1 MTTILHPSRQA
12 PLETHLVGRDSDL
25 LRATTLMAE
34 SRPIAVMG
42 AAGVGKSAL
51 LRAASDARGRT
62 TYAGV
67 CLRSLAWM
75 PLLPL
80 THALG
85 HEVVQDDPDAVAA
98 AIAREIGDGTLL
110 LDALH
115 AADPDTLDV
124 IARLAGR
131 IALGVA
137 YRTPVPPQLG
147 TLLDR
152 AGFATISLRP
162 LEPAA
167 AARLATLHRPRLA
180 RARIDEMVQRAGG
193 LPGVLVALATEDDGA
208 PADTDDAARWPVER
222 ERRDPRRRT
231 LREEADRVRAALDPV
246 LALRDRPSA
255 ALEQPVEPASRPAF
269 AALGDPHAVEHAEE
283 AWRKARGRQ
292 SGEAAARVAL
302 GEALF
307 VGGDPSCL
315 GHFEAVVRSLAEI
328 EAEVVYEAA
337 YGLVAGRYAFGDPAS
352 ARELA
357 SEMASRA
364 RVDRDRRFEA
374 IFRLTRA
381 HLDLRVD
388 GAYEAM
394 IAEAHRVLPD
404 AEGTPAGF
412 QAVLDMAISHAEL
425 DQDVQAIAA
434 CRVAAS
440 SAMGGPLVAMLAH
453 AVGEVELAAGRPAAA
468 LVAAREATATG
479 ETGVIAADLARLTAG
494 WARVELGAGDAIP
507 PLRKMAFP
515 ALAGALPESEALAAL
530 AIGDTSLAVSSFQ
543 RAAQRWDGY
552 SLARTLRCRLG
563 AGLAELAQGRHVA
576 AREHIEQVVRTAR
589 ERGLV
594 RLQDRGERALRRAGG
609 PNSGLRALLSPGELT
624 PREIDVMRLVRGGN
638 TSARIAGTLGIG
650 RATVDSHVR
659 SAMAKTGA
667 RTRLQA
673 SMIAAQLE
681 RGEAVELH
689 PRSSRV
695 IEYRPGREIDPASRS
710 S

>member
-12 PLETHLVGRDSDL
+12 ALETHLVGRDADL
-25 LRATTLMAE
+25 LRATTLLGE
-34 SRPIAVMG
+34 SRPVAVMG

-51 LRAASDARGRT
+51 LRAAAAARGRA

-80 THALG
+80 AHALG
-85 HEVVQDDPDAVAA
+85 HEIVQDDPEAVAS

-124 IARLAGR
+124 VARLAGR

-137 YRTPVPPQLG
+137 YRTPVPPQFAF
-147 TLLDR
+147 LLDR
-152 AGFATISLRP
+152 AGFATIALEP
-162 LEPAA
+162 LETEHAT
-167 AARLATLHRPRLA
+167 RLAALHRPRLG
-180 RARIDEMVQRAGG
+180 RARIDAMVERAGG
-193 LPGVLVALATEDDGA
+193 LPGVLVALAIEDYDVA
-208 PADTDDAARWPVER
+208 ADEEAARWPAEQ

-246 LALRDRPSA
+246 VALRDDLSARPQS
-255 ALEQPVEPASRPAF
+255 LVEPAARPAF

-283 AWRKARGRQ
+283 AWRRARREE

-315 GHFEAVVRSLAEI
+315 GHFEAVVRSLADI
-328 EAEVVYEAA
+328 DAEVVYEAA
-337 YGLVAGRYAFGDPAS
+337 YGLVAGRYAFGDPIS
-352 ARELA
+352 ARDLA
-357 SEMASRA
+357 TEMASRA

-381 HLDLRVD
+381 HLDLRID

-394 IAEAHRVLPD
+394 IAEAQRVLPD

-412 QAVLDMAISHAEL
+412 QALLDMAISHAEL
-425 DQDVQAIAA
+425 DQDAQAVASCRLAA
-434 CRVAAS
+434 G
-440 SAMGGPLVAMLAH
+440 SAVGGPLVAMLAH
-453 AVGEVELAAGRPAAA
+453 AVGEIELAAGRPAAA
-468 LVAAREATATG
+468 LVAAREASATAVTG
-479 ETGVIAADLARLTAG
+479 MIASDLARLTEG
-494 WARVELGAGDAIP
+494 WARLELGPGEPTP
-507 PLRKMAFP
+507 PLRKIAFP
-515 ALAGALPESEALAAL
+515 ALAGAVPESEALA
-530 AIGDTSLAVSSFQ
+530 SLAMGDATMAASAFQ

-552 SLARTLRCRLG
+552 SLGRALRCRLG
-563 AGLAELAQGRHVA
+563 AGLAEIAQGRHVA
-576 AREHIEQVVRTAR
+576 AREHIDQVVRGAR

-594 RLQDRGERALRRAGG
+594 RLHERAERALRRAGG
-609 PNSGLRALLSPGELT
+609 PNSGLRAMLSPGELT
-624 PREIDVMRLVRGGN
+624 PREIDVMRLVREGN
-638 TSARIAGTLGIG
+638 TSARIADTLGIG

-673 SMIAAQLE
+673 SMIAGRLE
-681 RGEAVELH
+681 RGEAVEVH

-695 IEYRPGREIDPASRS
+695 VQYRPGRESDRKSPS